1 MAFIEE
7 QHRIGLFGG
16 TFDPVHEGHLL
27 LARLALDRCRL
38 DTLLFIPAL
47 QPPHKRQPLVSF
59 AHRAAML
66 AEALA
71 HWPERQGMGLSLIEA
86 DLPTPSYTI
95 NTVEAL
101 RHQFGPHRFMLVIG
115 ADSLL
120 DLPQW
125 HRAPELLKQVS
136 LIVVQRDS
144 IGVEAI
150 GNTLSMLDPGCTWN
164 KELEIWQGANGYTV
178 EFLPD
183 VDLPVSSS
191 VIREELRQGREP
203 AMLPSAVFAYINQHN
218 LYGWPVNA

>member
-1 MAFIEE
+1 MTFAEE

-66 AEALA
+66 AAALA
-71 HWPERQGMGLSLIEA
+71 DWPERHGMELSLIEA
-86 DLPTPSYTI
+86 TLPTPSYTI

-101 RHQFGPHRFMLVIG
+101 RHQAGSHRFILVIG

-120 DLPQW
+120 DLPHW
-125 HRAPELLKQVS
+125 HRAPELLKLVS
-136 LIVVQRDS
+136 LIVVKRDT
-144 IGVEAI
+144 IETEAI
-150 GNTLSMLDPGCTWN
+150 AETLSILDPGCTWN
-164 KELEIWQGANGYTV
+164 QELELWQGGGGFTV

-183 VDLPVSSS
+183 VELPVSSS
-191 VIREELRQGREP
+191 AIREELRQGREP
-203 AMLPSAVFAYINQHN
+203 GMLPSSVFAYIKPHN
-218 LYGWPVNA
+218 LYGWPSHV